1 MKHSLV
7 RTVAALAGS
16 AILTLGAI
24 GSAKAFTFDES
35 EINQDRVI
43 VIAQPRPS
51 GGYQLLILE
60 QVSDTRKC
68 WSESGSNPVKVDPLL
83 VTFDFTGICGRATDS
98 NGFSI
103 RMAGTDLALKYT
115 LTLESVD
122 GNVLLIGTP
131 VDYQGKSVIIGRTNG
146 DVNDFMKISLDPT
159 WRLSKRAYQGRTL
172 GHFYFTTNQSAPGEI
187 GNTGG
192 NTGGNTEAIPQPIPI
207 PIPQP
212 IPQAIPQPIPQT
224 VPQPVPQPI
233 PQPIPQPVPQEI
245 PVEIP
250 VEIP

>member
-7 RTVAALAGS
+7 LTVAALAGS

-24 GSAKAFTFDES
+24 GSAKAFTFDET

-43 VIAQPRPS
+43 VIAQPRPF
-51 GGYQLLILE
+51 GGYQLLIVE
-60 QVSDTRKC
+60 QVSDKRQC

-146 DVNDFMKISLDPT
+146 DVNEFMKITLDPA

-172 GHFYFTTNQSAPGEI
+172 GHFYFTTNQPAPTEI

-192 NTGGNTEAIPQPIPI
+192 NTEVIPQPTPQPTPQPIPI
-207 PIPQP
+207 PIPIQQP
-212 IPQAIPQPIPQT
+212 TPQPIPIQ
-224 VPQPVPQPI
+224 QPT
-233 PQPIPQPVPQEI
+233 PQEI
-245 PVEIP
+245 PQEIP
-250 VEIP
+250 IP

>member
-24 GSAKAFTFDES
+24 GSAKALSFDET
-35 EINQDRVI
+35 EITQDRVI
-43 VIAQPRPS
+43 VIAQPRPF

-60 QVSDTRKC
+60 QVSDKRQC

-103 RMAGTDLALKYT
+103 RMAGTDLALKYA
-115 LTLESVD
+115 LTLETVN
-122 GNVLLIGTP
+122 GNVLLMGTP
-131 VDYQGKSVIIGRTNG
+131 VDYVGKSVIIGRTNG
-146 DVNDFMKISLDPT
+146 DVNEFMKITLDPA

-172 GHFYFTTNQSAPGEI
+172 GHFYFTTQEPAPVEI
-187 GNTGG
+187 GNTRANTGANTRG
-192 NTGGNTEAIPQPIPI
+192 NTGGNTEALPQKI
-207 PIPQP
+207 
-212 IPQAIPQPIPQT
+212 
-224 VPQPVPQPI
+224 
-233 PQPIPQPVPQEI
+233 PQEI
-245 PVEIP
+245 PQEIP
-250 VEIP
+250 TVIPQEIPTVIPQEIP

>member
-24 GSAKAFTFDES
+24 GSAKAFTFDETD
-35 EINQDRVI
+35 INQDRVI

-51 GGYQLLILE
+51 GGYQLLIVE
-60 QVSDTRKC
+60 QVSDKRKC

-146 DVNDFMKISLDPT
+146 DVNEFMKITLDPA

-172 GHFYFTTNQSAPGEI
+172 GHFYFTTNEPAPGEI

-192 NTGGNTEAIPQPIPI
+192 NTEAIPQATPQATPQPIPI

-212 IPQAIPQPIPQT
+212 IPQETPQATPQPIPQEI
-224 VPQPVPQPI
+224 PI
-233 PQPIPQPVPQEI
+233 P
-245 PVEIP
+245 
-250 VEIP
+250 

>member
-24 GSAKAFTFDES
+24 GSAKALSFDET
-35 EINQDRVI
+35 EISQDRVI
-43 VIAQPRPS
+43 VIAQPRPF

-60 QVSDTRKC
+60 QVTDKRQC

-103 RMAGTDLALKYT
+103 RMAGSDLALKYA
-115 LTLESVD
+115 LTLENVNGD
-122 GNVLLIGTP
+122 VLLMGTP
-131 VDYQGKSVIIGRTNG
+131 VDYQGKLVIIGRTNG
-146 DVNDFMKISLDPT
+146 DTNEFMKISLDPA

-172 GHFYFTTNQSAPGEI
+172 GHFYFTTNEPAPIEI
-187 GNTGG
+187 GNTRG
-192 NTGGNTEAIPQPIPI
+192 NTGAIPQAV
-207 PIPQP
+207 PQE
-212 IPQAIPQPIPQT
+212 IPQAIPQA
-224 VPQPVPQPI
+224 VPQA
-233 PQPIPQPVPQEI
+233 VPQEI
-245 PVEIP
+245 PQEIP
-250 VEIP
+250 IEIPIEIPQAIP

>member
-7 RTVAALAGS
+7 RTVVALAGS

-24 GSAKAFTFDES
+24 GTAKAFTFDETD
-35 EINQDRVI
+35 INQDRVI

-51 GGYQLLILE
+51 GGYQLLIVE
-60 QVSDTRKC
+60 QVSDKRQC

-115 LTLESVD
+115 LTLETVD

-146 DVNDFMKISLDPT
+146 DVNDFMKISLDPA

-212 IPQAIPQPIPQT
+212 LPQPIPQPS
-224 VPQPVPQPI
+224 PQPIPQEIPI
-233 PQPIPQPVPQEI
+233 PQPIPQEI
-245 PVEIP
+245 PIP
-250 VEIP
+250 

>member
-24 GSAKAFTFDES
+24 GSAKAFTFDETD
-35 EINQDRVI
+35 INQDRVI

-51 GGYQLLILE
+51 GGYQLLIVE
-60 QVSDTRKC
+60 QVSDKRKC

-146 DVNDFMKISLDPT
+146 DVNEFMKITLDPA

-172 GHFYFTTNQSAPGEI
+172 GHFYFTTNEPAPGEI

-192 NTGGNTEAIPQPIPI
+192 NTEAIPQATPQATPQPIPI

-212 IPQAIPQPIPQT
+212 TPQETPQATPQPIPQEI
-224 VPQPVPQPI
+224 PI
-233 PQPIPQPVPQEI
+233 P
-245 PVEIP
+245 
-250 VEIP
+250 

>member
-24 GSAKAFTFDES
+24 GSAKALSFDET
-35 EINQDRVI
+35 EISQDRVI
-43 VIAQPRPS
+43 VIAQPRPF

-60 QVSDTRKC
+60 QVTDKRQC

-103 RMAGTDLALKYT
+103 RMAGSDLALKYA
-115 LTLESVD
+115 LTLATVNGD
-122 GNVLLIGTP
+122 VLLMGTP

-146 DVNDFMKISLDPT
+146 DTNEFMKISLDPA

-172 GHFYFTTNQSAPGEI
+172 GHFYFTTNEPAPIEI

-192 NTGGNTEAIPQPIPI
+192 NTGAIPQAV
-207 PIPQP
+207 PQE
-212 IPQAIPQPIPQT
+212 IPQAIPQETPIEIPQE
-224 VPQPVPQPI
+224 I
-233 PQPIPQPVPQEI
+233 PQAVPQEI
-245 PVEIP
+245 PIEIP
-250 VEIP
+250 IEIPQAIP

>member
-24 GSAKAFTFDES
+24 GSAKAFTFDET
-35 EINQDRVI
+35 EISQDRVI
-43 VIAQPRPS
+43 VIAQPRAF

-60 QVSDTRKC
+60 QVSDKRQC
-68 WSESGSNPVKVDPLL
+68 WSESGSSPVKVDPLL

-115 LTLESVD
+115 LSLEIVD
-122 GNVLLIGTP
+122 GNVLLMGTP

-146 DVNDFMKISLDPT
+146 DVNDFMKISLDPA

-192 NTGGNTEAIPQPIPI
+192 NTEAI
-207 PIPQP
+207 
-212 IPQAIPQPIPQT
+212 
-224 VPQPVPQPI
+224 PQPI
-233 PQPIPQPVPQEI
+233 PQPIPQEI
-245 PVEIP
+245 PIP
-250 VEIP
+250 

>member
-7 RTVAALAGS
+7 RTLAALAGS

-24 GSAKAFTFDES
+24 GSAKAFTFDET

-43 VIAQPRPS
+43 VIAQPRPF
-51 GGYQLLILE
+51 GGYQLLIVE
-60 QVSDTRKC
+60 QVSDKRKC

-122 GNVLLIGTP
+122 GNVLLMGTP

-146 DVNDFMKISLDPT
+146 DVKDFMKITLDPA
-159 WRLSKRAYQGRTL
+159 WHLSKRAYQGRTL
-172 GHFYFTTNQSAPGEI
+172 GHFYFTTNQPAPLEI

-192 NTGGNTEAIPQPIPI
+192 NTEATPQATPQPIPIPI

-212 IPQAIPQPIPQT
+212 IPQPTPQPIPQEI
-224 VPQPVPQPI
+224 PI
-233 PQPIPQPVPQEI
+233 P
-245 PVEIP
+245 
-250 VEIP
+250 

>member
-24 GSAKAFTFDES
+24 GSAKAFTFDET

-51 GGYQLLILE
+51 GGYQLLIVE
-60 QVSDTRKC
+60 QVSNTRQC

-83 VTFDFTGICGRATDS
+83 VSFDFTGICGRATDS

-103 RMAGTDLALKYT
+103 RMAGTDLALKYA
-115 LTLESVD
+115 LTLEIVD
-122 GNVLLIGTP
+122 GDVLLIGTP
-131 VDYQGKSVIIGRTNG
+131 VDYQGKSVVIGRTNG
-146 DVNDFMKISLDPT
+146 DANEFMKITLDPA

-172 GHFYFTTNQSAPGEI
+172 GHFYFTTNQAAPEEI
-187 GNTGG
+187 G

-207 PIPQP
+207 PIPTPQP
-212 IPQAIPQPIPQT
+212 TPQPIPQEI
-224 VPQPVPQPI
+224 PI
-233 PQPIPQPVPQEI
+233 PQPIPQEI
-245 PVEIP
+245 PIP
-250 VEIP
+250 

>member
-24 GSAKAFTFDES
+24 GSAKAFTFDET

-83 VTFDFTGICGRATDS
+83 VSFDFTGICGRATDS

-115 LTLESVD
+115 LTLETVD

-131 VDYQGKSVIIGRTNG
+131 VDYQGKSVVIGRTNG
-146 DVNDFMKISLDPT
+146 DVNDFMKISLDPA

-192 NTGGNTEAIPQPIPI
+192 NTEAIPQPIPQPIPI
-207 PIPQP
+207 PIPPPLPQP
-212 IPQAIPQPIPQT
+212 SSQPLPQPLPQPSPQPLPQPSPQPLPQPIPQEI
-224 VPQPVPQPI
+224 PI
-233 PQPIPQPVPQEI
+233 P
-245 PVEIP
+245 
-250 VEIP
+250 

>member
-7 RTVAALAGS
+7 RTAAALAGS

-24 GSAKAFTFDES
+24 GSAKAFTFDET
-35 EINQDRVI
+35 EISQDRVI
-43 VIAQPRPS
+43 VIAQPRPF

-60 QVSDTRKC
+60 QVSDKRQC

-103 RMAGTDLALKYT
+103 RMAGTDLALKYA
-115 LTLESVD
+115 LTLETVNGD
-122 GNVLLIGTP
+122 VLLMGTP

-146 DVNDFMKISLDPT
+146 DINEFMKISLDPA

-172 GHFYFTTNQSAPGEI
+172 GHFYFTTKEPAPIEI

-192 NTGGNTEAIPQPIPI
+192 NTGAIPQAIPREI
-207 PIPQP
+207 PPA
-212 IPQAIPQPIPQT
+212 IPQAIPQAIPT
-224 VPQPVPQPI
+224 EI
-233 PQPIPQPVPQEI
+233 PQEI
-245 PVEIP
+245 PTEIP
-250 VEIP
+250 QEIPTEIPQAIP

>member
-1 MKHSLV
+1 MKHSLL

-24 GSAKAFTFDES
+24 GSAKAFTFDET
-35 EINQDRVI
+35 EISQDRVI
-43 VIAQPRPS
+43 VIAQPRPF

-60 QVSDTRKC
+60 QVSDKRQC

-115 LTLESVD
+115 LSLESVNGD
-122 GNVLLIGTP
+122 VLLMGTP

-146 DVNDFMKISLDPT
+146 DVNEFMKISLDPA
-159 WRLSKRAYQGRTL
+159 WRLSKRAYQ
-172 GHFYFTTNQSAPGEI
+172 APHI
-187 GNTGG
+187 R
-192 NTGGNTEAIPQPIPI
+192 PLLFHYQ
-207 PIPQP
+207 
-212 IPQAIPQPIPQT
+212 
-224 VPQPVPQPI
+224 
-233 PQPIPQPVPQEI
+233 
-245 PVEIP
+245 
-250 VEIP
+250 

>member
-24 GSAKAFTFDES
+24 GSAKAFTFDET
-35 EINQDRVI
+35 EISQDRVI
-43 VIAQPRPS
+43 IIAQPRPF

-60 QVSDTRKC
+60 QVSDKRQC

-103 RMAGTDLALKYT
+103 RMAGTDLALKYA
-115 LTLESVD
+115 LTLETVNGD
-122 GNVLLIGTP
+122 VLLMGTP

-146 DVNDFMKISLDPT
+146 DVNDFMKITLDPA

-172 GHFYFTTNQSAPGEI
+172 GHFYFTTNEAAPPEI
-187 GNTGG
+187 GNTAGNTGG
-192 NTGGNTEAIPQPIPI
+192 NTGGNTEAIPQA
-207 PIPQP
+207 
-212 IPQAIPQPIPQT
+212 IPQAIPTEI
-224 VPQPVPQPI
+224 
-233 PQPIPQPVPQEI
+233 PQEI
-245 PVEIP
+245 PQEIP
-250 VEIP
+250 TEIPQAIP

>member
-1 MKHSLV
+1 MKHSLA

-24 GSAKAFTFDES
+24 GSAKAFTFDETD
-35 EINQDRVI
+35 INQDRVI

-60 QVSDTRKC
+60 QVSDKRKC

-83 VTFDFTGICGRATDS
+83 VSFDFTGICGRATDS

-115 LTLESVD
+115 LTLETVD

-146 DVNDFMKISLDPT
+146 DVNDFMKITLDPA

-172 GHFYFTTNQSAPGEI
+172 GHFYFTTNQSAPEEI

-207 PIPQP
+207 PIP
-212 IPQAIPQPIPQT
+212 IPQPS
-224 VPQPVPQPI
+224 PQPITQPSPQPI
-233 PQPIPQPVPQEI
+233 PQPSPQPIPQEI
-245 PVEIP
+245 PIPQTIPQEIP
-250 VEIP
+250 IP

>member
-1 MKHSLV
+1 MKYSLL

-24 GSAKAFTFDES
+24 GSAKAFTFDET
-35 EINQDRVI
+35 EISQDRVI
-43 VIAQPRPS
+43 VIAQPRPF

-60 QVSDTRKC
+60 QVSDKRQC

-115 LTLESVD
+115 LTLETVKGD
-122 GNVLLIGTP
+122 VLLMGTP
-131 VDYQGKSVIIGRTNG
+131 VDYVGKSVIIGRTNG
-146 DVNDFMKISLDPT
+146 DVNEFMKISLDPA

-172 GHFYFTTNQSAPGEI
+172 GHFYFTTNEPAPVEI

-192 NTGGNTEAIPQPIPI
+192 NTEGNTGGNTQAIPQE
-207 PIPQP
+207 IPQQIP
-212 IPQAIPQPIPQT
+212 QEIPQEIPQQIPQEIPTVIPQAIP
-224 VPQPVPQPI
+224 
-233 PQPIPQPVPQEI
+233 
-245 PVEIP
+245 
-250 VEIP
+250 

>member
-7 RTVAALAGS
+7 RTVVALAGS

-24 GSAKAFTFDES
+24 GTAKAFTFDETD
-35 EINQDRVI
+35 INQDRVI

-51 GGYQLLILE
+51 GGYQLLIVE
-60 QVSDTRKC
+60 QVSDKRQC

-115 LTLESVD
+115 LTLETVD

-146 DVNDFMKISLDPT
+146 DVNGFMKITLDPA

-172 GHFYFTTNQSAPGEI
+172 GHFYFTTNQPAPEEI

-192 NTGGNTEAIPQPIPI
+192 NTEVIPQPIPQPIPI

-212 IPQAIPQPIPQT
+212 IPQEI
-224 VPQPVPQPI
+224 PI
-233 PQPIPQPVPQEI
+233 PQPIPQEI
-245 PVEIP
+245 PIP
-250 VEIP
+250 

>member
-7 RTVAALAGS
+7 RTAAALAGS
-16 AILTLGAI
+16 AVLTLGAI
-24 GSAKAFTFDES
+24 GSAKAFTFDET

-43 VIAQPRPS
+43 VIAQPRPF
-51 GGYQLLILE
+51 GGYQLLIVE
-60 QVSDTRKC
+60 QVSDKRKC

-115 LTLESVD
+115 LTLESVN

-146 DVNDFMKISLDPT
+146 DVNEFMKITLDPD

-172 GHFYFTTNQSAPGEI
+172 GHFYFTTNQPAPAEI

-192 NTGGNTEAIPQPIPI
+192 NTEVIPQPTPQPTPQPIPI
-207 PIPQP
+207 PIP
-212 IPQAIPQPIPQT
+212 IPQPTPQEIPQPIPQEI
-224 VPQPVPQPI
+224 PI
-233 PQPIPQPVPQEI
+233 P
-245 PVEIP
+245 
-250 VEIP
+250 

>member
-7 RTVAALAGS
+7 RTLAALAGS

-24 GSAKAFTFDES
+24 GSAKAFTFDET

-43 VIAQPRPS
+43 VIAQPRPY
-51 GGYQLLILE
+51 GGYQLLIVE
-60 QVSDTRKC
+60 QVSDKRKC

-115 LTLESVD
+115 LSLESVD
-122 GNVLLIGTP
+122 GNVLLMGTP

-146 DVNDFMKISLDPT
+146 DVKDFMKITLDPA
-159 WRLSKRAYQGRTL
+159 WHLSKRAYQGRIL
-172 GHFYFTTNQSAPGEI
+172 GHFYFTTNQPAPLEI

-192 NTGGNTEAIPQPIPI
+192 NTGGNTEAIPQPTPQPIPIPIPI
-207 PIPQP
+207 PIPQ
-212 IPQAIPQPIPQT
+212 ATPQPIPQEI
-224 VPQPVPQPI
+224 PI
-233 PQPIPQPVPQEI
+233 P
-245 PVEIP
+245 
-250 VEIP
+250 

>member
-7 RTVAALAGS
+7 RTFAALAGS

-24 GSAKAFTFDES
+24 GSAKAFTFDET
-35 EINQDRVI
+35 EISQDRVI
-43 VIAQPRPS
+43 VIAQPRPF

-60 QVSDTRKC
+60 QVSDKRQC

-83 VTFDFTGICGRATDS
+83 VTFDFTGNCGRATDS

-115 LTLESVD
+115 LTLETVD
-122 GNVLLIGTP
+122 GNVLLMGTP

-146 DVNDFMKISLDPT
+146 DVNEFMKITLDPA

-172 GHFYFTTNQSAPGEI
+172 GHFYFTTNEPAPPEI
-187 GNTGG
+187 GNTAGNTGG
-192 NTGGNTEAIPQPIPI
+192 NTGGNTEAIPQAT
-207 PIPQP
+207 PQE
-212 IPQAIPQPIPQT
+212 IPQAIPT
-224 VPQPVPQPI
+224 VI
-233 PQPIPQPVPQEI
+233 PQEI
-245 PVEIP
+245 PTEIP
-250 VEIP
+250 QAIP

>member
-24 GSAKAFTFDES
+24 GSAKAFTFDET

-60 QVSDTRKC
+60 QVSDKRKC

-83 VTFDFTGICGRATDS
+83 VSFDFTGICGRATDS

-115 LTLESVD
+115 LTLETVD

-146 DVNDFMKISLDPT
+146 DVNDFMKISLDPA

-172 GHFYFTTNQSAPGEI
+172 GHFYFTTNQPAPEEI

-192 NTGGNTEAIPQPIPI
+192 NTGGNTEATPQPIPQPIPI
-207 PIPQP
+207 PIP
-212 IPQAIPQPIPQT
+212 T
-224 VPQPVPQPI
+224 PQPI
-233 PQPIPQPVPQEI
+233 PQPIPQPSPQPIPQEI
-245 PVEIP
+245 PIP
-250 VEIP
+250 

>member
-24 GSAKAFTFDES
+24 GSAKALSFDET
-35 EINQDRVI
+35 EITQDRVI
-43 VIAQPRPS
+43 VIAQPRPF

-60 QVSDTRKC
+60 QVSDKRQC

-103 RMAGTDLALKYT
+103 RMAGTDLALKYA
-115 LTLESVD
+115 LTLETVN
-122 GNVLLIGTP
+122 GNVLLMGTP
-131 VDYQGKSVIIGRTNG
+131 VDYVGKSVIIGRTNG
-146 DVNDFMKISLDPT
+146 DVNEFMKITLDPA

-172 GHFYFTTNQSAPGEI
+172 GHFYFTTQEPAPVEI
-187 GNTGG
+187 GNTGANTGANTRG
-192 NTGGNTEAIPQPIPI
+192 NTGGNTEALPQKI
-207 PIPQP
+207 
-212 IPQAIPQPIPQT
+212 
-224 VPQPVPQPI
+224 
-233 PQPIPQPVPQEI
+233 PQEI
-245 PVEIP
+245 PQEIP
-250 VEIP
+250 TVIPQEIPTVIPQEIP

>member
-24 GSAKAFTFDES
+24 GSAKALSFDET
-35 EINQDRVI
+35 EISQDRVI
-43 VIAQPRPS
+43 VIAQPRPF

-60 QVSDTRKC
+60 QVSDKRQC

-103 RMAGTDLALKYT
+103 RMAGTDLALKYA
-115 LTLESVD
+115 LTLETVD
-122 GNVLLIGTP
+122 GNVLLMGTP
-131 VDYQGKSVIIGRTNG
+131 VDYVGKSVIIGRTNG
-146 DVNDFMKISLDPT
+146 DVKEFMKITLDPA

-172 GHFYFTTNQSAPGEI
+172 GHFYFTTNEPAPGEI
-187 GNTGG
+187 GNTGA
-192 NTGGNTEAIPQPIPI
+192 NTGANSGANTET
-207 PIPQP
+207 
-212 IPQAIPQPIPQT
+212 IPQAIPQEIPQA
-224 VPQPVPQPI
+224 I
-233 PQPIPQPVPQEI
+233 PQEI
-245 PVEIP
+245 PTEIP
-250 VEIP
+250 QEIPTVIPQAIP

>member
-1 MKHSLV
+1 MKRSLV

-24 GSAKAFTFDES
+24 GSAKALSFDET
-35 EINQDRVI
+35 EISQDRVI
-43 VIAQPRPS
+43 VIAQPRPF

-60 QVSDTRKC
+60 QVTDKRQC

-115 LTLESVD
+115 LTLETVKGD
-122 GNVLLIGTP
+122 VLLMGTP
-131 VDYQGKSVIIGRTNG
+131 VDYVGKSVIIGRTNG
-146 DVNDFMKISLDPT
+146 DVNEFMKIRLDPA

-172 GHFYFTTNQSAPGEI
+172 GHFYFTTNEPAPVEI

-192 NTGGNTEAIPQPIPI
+192 NTGGNTR
-207 PIPQP
+207 P
-212 IPQAIPQPIPQT
+212 IPQAIPEAIPQA
-224 VPQPVPQPI
+224 I
-233 PQPIPQPVPQEI
+233 PQAIPREIPTEIPTEIPQEI
-245 PVEIP
+245 PTEIP
-250 VEIP
+250 QAIP